1 MPSFYCKIISS
12 RLNRLLV
19 LMYGSWFR
27 RKLRS
32 RDESVWTSI
41 FFSPGK
47 EGNGRNYVLEIKE
60 DLVAILLCFKLYT
73 YELHLTVL
81 YNAVP
86 FDLGSTRHHSD
97 QSKAISYSNT
107 RKFHQKEIY
116 MRHLKHHVLFDK
128 KQHLILLYKKY
139 KMLLSINQNKIS
151 LNSLFRCER
160 EQSTSKRAQLK

>member
-47 EGNGRNYVLEIKE
+47 EGNGRNYVLESKRILWQYCYVLNCIHTNCIWRYYTMPYRSTWALHDTIQTKAR
-60 DLVAILLCFKLYT
+60 LSVIAILGNSIRRK
-73 YELHLTVL
+73 
-81 YNAVP
+81 
-86 FDLGSTRHHSD
+86 STC
-97 QSKAISYSNT
+97 ATLNIT
-107 RKFHQKEIY
+107 CC
-116 MRHLKHHVLFDK
+116 
-128 KQHLILLYKKY
+128 LIKNSIWYFYIKNIKCYYLLIKIKY
-139 KMLLSINQNKIS
+139 H
-151 LNSLFRCER
+151 
-160 EQSTSKRAQLK
+160 

>member
-41 FFSPGK
+41 FFLRVKKGMAVIMFLKSK
-47 EGNGRNYVLEIKE
+47 R
-60 DLVAILLCFKLYT
+60 ILWQYCCFKLYT

-139 KMLLSINQNKIS
+139 QMLLSINQNKIS